1 MDEIKYL
8 SERAKIKRT
17 TFLAMRKA
25 NASPDVLRMFANQY
39 ADALEAWH
47 KAAKPGR
54 KFRRPSF
61 GYLVRA
67 M

>member
-1 MDEIKYL
+1 MDNIKYL
-8 SERAKIKRT
+8 SEKAKTSRA

-25 NASPDVLRMFANQY
+25 GANYAILKMFAERY
-39 ADALEAWH
+39 ANAIEAWH
-47 KAAKPGR
+47 KAAKPGK

-67 M
+67 L